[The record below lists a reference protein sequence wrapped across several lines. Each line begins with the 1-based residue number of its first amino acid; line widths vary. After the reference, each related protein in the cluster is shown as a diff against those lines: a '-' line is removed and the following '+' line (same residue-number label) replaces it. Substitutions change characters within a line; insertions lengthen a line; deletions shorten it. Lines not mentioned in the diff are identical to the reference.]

1 MAGLLRPER
10 ARGANLPPFAL
21 HLVYAESACGKPR
34 PGNSGCGAGSAAKR
48 VAGTFSPCTALNTY
62 DTQYGWVQIQYQGQ
76 YYWVHGDYILN
87 YACTY
92 TPPKNT
98 YTAPKNTYT
107 PPKKKG
113 YSGGYSGGGNY

>member
-1 MAGLLRPER
+1 M
-10 ARGANLPPFAL
+10 
-21 HLVYAESACGKPR
+21 
-34 PGNSGCGAGSAAKR
+34 
-48 VAGTFSPCTALNTY
+48 
-62 DTQYGWVQIQYQGQ
+62 QIQYQGQ